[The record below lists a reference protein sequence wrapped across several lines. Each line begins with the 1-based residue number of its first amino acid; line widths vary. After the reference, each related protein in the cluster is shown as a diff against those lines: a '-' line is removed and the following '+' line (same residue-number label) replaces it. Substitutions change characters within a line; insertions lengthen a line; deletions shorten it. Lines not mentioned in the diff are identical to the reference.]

1 MEQIINYND
10 AILKNYQKTYP
21 NLAEFTYDVTTDAL
35 VYEGNYV
42 KLNGYGLSRI
52 DPIFFNMMP
61 EDIFIYMK
69 NGFYQNAQED
79 KQINE
84 YLSQFVITEE
94 EIGFINSYV
103 ERYIERLNIY
113 ARNRDVFDKYLSNDS
128 IKDFMESI
136 RNAKKIIDHA
146 KNNAK
151 ENNNSVYSMLR
162 NAYDKEMASM
172 NQNNE
177 QEKTIDK
184 TLSLTRTNS
193 KFSGFSEFEKNEQ
206 YLKELNDR
214 SKLSVAGYTSILLII
229 ATTIS
234 VGMYLAIQLFLK

>member
-84 YLSQFVITEE
+84 YLSQFVITEK

-136 RNAKKIIDHA
+136 RNAKKIIDFA

-151 ENNNSVYSMLR
+151 ENNSSVYSMLR

-184 TLSLTRTNS
+184 TLSLSRTNS

>member
-136 RNAKKIIDHA
+136 RNAKKIIDFA

-151 ENNNSVYSMLR
+151 ENDNSVYSMLR

-184 TLSLTRTNS
+184 TLSLSRTNS

>member
-136 RNAKKIIDHA
+136 RNAKKIIDFA

-151 ENNNSVYSMLR
+151 ENNSSVYSMLR

-172 NQNNE
+172 SQNNE

-184 TLSLTRTNS
+184 TLSLSRTNS

-229 ATTIS
+229 ATTVS
-234 VGMYLAIQLFLK
+234 VGMYLAIQLLLK

>member
-52 DPIFFNMMP
+52 DPVFFNMMP

-136 RNAKKIIDHA
+136 RNAKKIIDFA

-177 QEKTIDK
+177 QEETIDK
-184 TLSLTRTNS
+184 PLSLTRTNS

-234 VGMYLAIQLFLK
+234 AGMYLAIQLFLK

>member
-136 RNAKKIIDHA
+136 RNAKKIIDFA

-151 ENNNSVYSMLR
+151 ENDNSVYSMLR

-177 QEKTIDK
+177 QEETVDK
-184 TLSLTRTNS
+184 PLSLTRTNS
-193 KFSGFSEFEKNEQ
+193 KFSGFSEFEKNKQ

-234 VGMYLAIQLFLK
+234 VGMYLAIQLLLK

>member
-94 EIGFINSYV
+94 KIGFINSYV

-136 RNAKKIIDHA
+136 RNAKKIIDFA

-151 ENNNSVYSMLR
+151 ENNSSVYSMLR

-184 TLSLTRTNS
+184 TLSLSRTNS

>member
-52 DPIFFNMMP
+52 DPVFFNMMP

-136 RNAKKIIDHA
+136 RNAKKIIDLA

-151 ENNNSVYSMLR
+151 ENDNSVYSMLR

-177 QEKTIDK
+177 QEETIDK
-184 TLSLTRTNS
+184 PLSLTRTNS

-229 ATTIS
+229 ATTVS
-234 VGMYLAIQLFLK
+234 VGMYLAIQLLLK

>member
-113 ARNRDVFDKYLSNDS
+113 ARNRNVFDKYLSNDS

-136 RNAKKIIDHA
+136 RNAKKIIDFD

-151 ENNNSVYSMLR
+151 ENNSSVYSMLR

-184 TLSLTRTNS
+184 TLSLSRTNS

-229 ATTIS
+229 ATTVS

>member
-21 NLAEFTYDVTTDAL
+21 NLAEFTYDATTDAL
-35 VYEGNYV
+35 IYEGNYV

-52 DPIFFNMMP
+52 DPVFFNMMP

-84 YLSQFVITEE
+84 YLIQFVITEE

-136 RNAKKIIDHA
+136 RNAKKIIDLA

-151 ENNNSVYSMLR
+151 ENDNSVYSMLR

-177 QEKTIDK
+177 QEETIDK
-184 TLSLTRTNS
+184 PLSLTRANS

-229 ATTIS
+229 ATTVS
-234 VGMYLAIQLFLK
+234 VGMYLAIQLLLK

>member
-69 NGFYQNAQED
+69 NGFYQNTQED

-113 ARNRDVFDKYLSNDS
+113 ARNRNVFDKYLSNDS

-136 RNAKKIIDHA
+136 RNAKKIIDFA

-184 TLSLTRTNS
+184 TLSLSRTNS

>member
-35 VYEGNYV
+35 VYEENYV

-113 ARNRDVFDKYLSNDS
+113 ARNRNVFDKYLSNDS

-136 RNAKKIIDHA
+136 RNAKKIIDFA

-151 ENNNSVYSMLR
+151 ENDNSVYSMLR

-177 QEKTIDK
+177 QEETIDK

-229 ATTIS
+229 ATTVS
-234 VGMYLAIQLFLK
+234 VGMYLAIQLLLK

>member
-52 DPIFFNMMP
+52 DPVFFNMMP

-136 RNAKKIIDHA
+136 RNAKKIIDFA

-151 ENNNSVYSMLR
+151 ENDNSVYSMLR

-177 QEKTIDK
+177 QEETIDK

>member
-113 ARNRDVFDKYLSNDS
+113 ARNRNVFDKYLSNDS

-136 RNAKKIIDHA
+136 RNAKKIIDFA

-151 ENNNSVYSMLR
+151 ENDNSVYSMLR

-177 QEKTIDK
+177 QEETIDK

-229 ATTIS
+229 ATTVS
-234 VGMYLAIQLFLK
+234 AGMYLAIQLFLK

>member
-113 ARNRDVFDKYLSNDS
+113 ARNRDVFDKYLSNGS

-136 RNAKKIIDHA
+136 RNAKKIIDFA

-151 ENNNSVYSMLR
+151 ENNSSVYSMLR

-184 TLSLTRTNS
+184 TLSLSRTNS

>member
-136 RNAKKIIDHA
+136 RNAKKIIDFA

-151 ENNNSVYSMLR
+151 ENNSSVYSMLR

-234 VGMYLAIQLFLK
+234 AGMYLAIQLLLK

>member
-52 DPIFFNMMP
+52 DPVFFNMMP

-136 RNAKKIIDHA
+136 RNAKKIIDFA

-151 ENNNSVYSMLR
+151 ENNSSVYSMLR

-184 TLSLTRTNS
+184 TLSLSRTNS

>member
-136 RNAKKIIDHA
+136 RNAKKIIDFA

-151 ENNNSVYSMLR
+151 KNNSSVYSMLR

-184 TLSLTRTNS
+184 TLSLSRTNS

-229 ATTIS
+229 ATTVS

>member
-52 DPIFFNMMP
+52 DPVFFNMMP

-136 RNAKKIIDHA
+136 RNAKKIIDFA

-151 ENNNSVYSMLR
+151 ENNSSVYSMLR

-184 TLSLTRTNS
+184 TLSLSRTNS

-229 ATTIS
+229 ATTVS
-234 VGMYLAIQLFLK
+234 VGMYLAIQLLLK

>member
-69 NGFYQNAQED
+69 NGFYQNALED

-136 RNAKKIIDHA
+136 RNAKKIIDFA

-151 ENNNSVYSMLR
+151 ENNSSVYSMLR

-184 TLSLTRTNS
+184 TLSLSRTNS

>member
-136 RNAKKIIDHA
+136 RNAKKIIDFA

-151 ENNNSVYSMLR
+151 ENNSSVYSMLR

-184 TLSLTRTNS
+184 TLSLSRTNS

-229 ATTIS
+229 ATTVS
-234 VGMYLAIQLFLK
+234 VGMYLAIQLLLK

>member
-52 DPIFFNMMP
+52 DPVFFNMMP

-136 RNAKKIIDHA
+136 RNAKKIIDFA

-151 ENNNSVYSMLR
+151 ENDNSVYSMLR

-177 QEKTIDK
+177 QEETIDK

-234 VGMYLAIQLFLK
+234 AGMYLAIQLFLK

>member
-52 DPIFFNMMP
+52 DPVFFNMMP

-94 EIGFINSYV
+94 EVGFINSFV
-103 ERYIERLNIY
+103 ARYIERLNIY

-136 RNAKKIIDHA
+136 RNAKKIIDFA

-151 ENNNSVYSMLR
+151 ENDNSVYSMLR

-177 QEKTIDK
+177 QEETIDK
-184 TLSLTRTNS
+184 PLSLTRTNS

-234 VGMYLAIQLFLK
+234 VGMYLAIQLLLK

>member
-136 RNAKKIIDHA
+136 RNAKKIIDFA

-151 ENNNSVYSMLR
+151 ENNNSVYSMLK

-177 QEKTIDK
+177 QEETIDK

-234 VGMYLAIQLFLK
+234 AGMYLAIQLFLK

>member
-136 RNAKKIIDHA
+136 RNAKKIIDFA

-151 ENNNSVYSMLR
+151 ENNSSVYSMLR

-177 QEKTIDK
+177 QEETIDK
-184 TLSLTRTNS
+184 PLSLTRTNS

>member
-52 DPIFFNMMP
+52 DPVFFNMMP

-136 RNAKKIIDHA
+136 RNAKKIIDLA

-151 ENNNSVYSMLR
+151 ENDNSVYSMLR

-177 QEKTIDK
+177 QEETIDK

-234 VGMYLAIQLFLK
+234 AGMYLAIQLFLK

>member
-21 NLAEFTYDVTTDAL
+21 NLAEFTYDATTDAL
-35 VYEGNYV
+35 IYEGNYV

-69 NGFYQNAQED
+69 NGFYQNARED

-136 RNAKKIIDHA
+136 RNAKKIIDFA

-151 ENNNSVYSMLR
+151 ENNSSVYSMLR

-229 ATTIS
+229 ATTVS
-234 VGMYLAIQLFLK
+234 VGMYLAIQLLLK

>member
-136 RNAKKIIDHA
+136 RNAKKIIDFA

-151 ENNNSVYSMLR
+151 ENNSSVYSMLR

-184 TLSLTRTNS
+184 TLSLSRTNS

-214 SKLSVAGYTSILLII
+214 SKLSVSGYTSILLII

>member
-136 RNAKKIIDHA
+136 RNAKKIIDFA

-151 ENNNSVYSMLR
+151 ENNSSVYSMLR

-229 ATTIS
+229 ATTVS
-234 VGMYLAIQLFLK
+234 AGMYLAIQLLLK

>member
-35 VYEGNYV
+35 VYEENYV

-52 DPIFFNMMP
+52 DPVFFNMMP

-136 RNAKKIIDHA
+136 RNAKKIIDFA

-151 ENNNSVYSMLR
+151 ENDNSVYSMLR

-177 QEKTIDK
+177 QEETIDK

>member
-52 DPIFFNMMP
+52 DPVFFNMMP

-136 RNAKKIIDHA
+136 RNAKKIIDFA

-151 ENNNSVYSMLR
+151 ENDNFVYSMLR

-177 QEKTIDK
+177 QEETIDK

-234 VGMYLAIQLFLK
+234 VGMYLAIQLLLK

>member
-52 DPIFFNMMP
+52 DPVFFNMMP

-136 RNAKKIIDHA
+136 RNAKKIIDFA

-177 QEKTIDK
+177 QEETIDK

-229 ATTIS
+229 ATTVS

>member
-21 NLAEFTYDVTTDAL
+21 NLAEFTYDVTTDVL

-113 ARNRDVFDKYLSNDS
+113 ARNRNVFDKYLSNDS

-136 RNAKKIIDHA
+136 RNAKKIIDFA

-151 ENNNSVYSMLR
+151 ENDNSVYSMLR

-177 QEKTIDK
+177 QEETIDK

-229 ATTIS
+229 ATTVS
-234 VGMYLAIQLFLK
+234 VGMYLAIQLLLK

>member
-136 RNAKKIIDHA
+136 RNAKKIIDLA

-151 ENNNSVYSMLR
+151 ENDNSVYSMLR

>member
-136 RNAKKIIDHA
+136 RNAKKIIDFA

-151 ENNNSVYSMLR
+151 ENNISVYSMLR

-177 QEKTIDK
+177 QEETVDK
-184 TLSLTRTNS
+184 PLSLTRTNS
-193 KFSGFSEFEKNEQ
+193 KFSGFSEFEKNKQ

-229 ATTIS
+229 ATTVS
-234 VGMYLAIQLFLK
+234 VGMYLAIQLLLK

>member
-21 NLAEFTYDVTTDAL
+21 NLAEFTYDATTDAL
-35 VYEGNYV
+35 IYEGNYV

-136 RNAKKIIDHA
+136 RNAKKIIDFA

-151 ENNNSVYSMLR
+151 ENNSSVYSMLR

-184 TLSLTRTNS
+184 TLSLSRTNS

>member
-52 DPIFFNMMP
+52 DPIFFNMMS

-136 RNAKKIIDHA
+136 RNAKKIIDFA

-151 ENNNSVYSMLR
+151 ENNSSVYSMLR

>member
-128 IKDFMESI
+128 IKDFMEGI
-136 RNAKKIIDHA
+136 RNAKKIIDFA

-151 ENNNSVYSMLR
+151 ENNSSVYSMLR

-177 QEKTIDK
+177 QEETIDK

-234 VGMYLAIQLFLK
+234 VGMYLAIQLLLK

>member
-136 RNAKKIIDHA
+136 RNAKKIIDFA

-151 ENNNSVYSMLR
+151 ENDNSVYSMLR

-177 QEKTIDK
+177 QEETIDK

-214 SKLSVAGYTSILLII
+214 NKLSVAGYTSILLII
-229 ATTIS
+229 ATTVS
-234 VGMYLAIQLFLK
+234 VGMYLAIQLLLK

>member
-21 NLAEFTYDVTTDAL
+21 NLAEFTYDATTDAL
-35 VYEGNYV
+35 IYEGNYV

-52 DPIFFNMMP
+52 DPVFFNMMP

-136 RNAKKIIDHA
+136 RNAKKIIDLA

-151 ENNNSVYSMLR
+151 ENDNSVYSMLR

-177 QEKTIDK
+177 QEETVDK
-184 TLSLTRTNS
+184 PLSLTRTNS

-234 VGMYLAIQLFLK
+234 VGMYLAIQLLLK

>member
-136 RNAKKIIDHA
+136 RNAKKIIDFA

-151 ENNNSVYSMLR
+151 ENDNSVYSMLR

-184 TLSLTRTNS
+184 TLSLSRTNS

-234 VGMYLAIQLFLK
+234 VGMYLAIQLLLK